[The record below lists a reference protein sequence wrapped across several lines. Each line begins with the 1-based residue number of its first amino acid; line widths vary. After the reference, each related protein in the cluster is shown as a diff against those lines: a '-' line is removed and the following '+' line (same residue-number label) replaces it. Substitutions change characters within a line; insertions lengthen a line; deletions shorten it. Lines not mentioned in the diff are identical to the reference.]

1 MASDLLA
8 GENLAGQNLLSIVS
22 RGSAI
27 VAELLRLSD
36 HIPPVFYLADK
47 ADQAKYGAILHDFS
61 YLRNI
66 ELHENRISSD
76 VDLVDLDEEFRES
89 HMELLVRFYRLFESI
104 YKYVKDLTRYLADVE
119 DGVYIQLRLEDL
131 LASDVGKQLLAES
144 FFLYGLMLTLMDNR
158 IEGPVRERML
168 ICYFRYKGSSDTHS
182 AVCNLCRATG
192 YIPALQKRPPKYPE
206 EYFARLPPPLDV
218 VRMVVSRL
226 RSDDIYKQMKEWPN
240 PEHRTTALSN
250 QAAILYIVLFFVP
263 DTLQNQNATMREI
276 VDKHFSDNW
285 VISFYM
291 GFVVDLSI
299 MWEPYKAAIL
309 ALRNTL
315 ETKHVKMTHEAQVLQ
330 IQKNHEQLGNLLTE
344 GVLTEETL
352 LDNSHKVNERCAPR
366 PQTLR
371 PTPTPYSHSSSLLPA
386 APVLPLISCSAR
398 VGCVKAK
405 RERGRSTVLFVLA
418 CVCNWER
425 DRQRLFK
432 YVHAGEEAGQQ
443 EGG

>member
-1 MASDLLA
+1 MATDLLA
-8 GENLAGQNLLSIVS
+8 GENMAGGNLLSIVS

-47 ADQAKYGAILHDFS
+47 ADQVKYGAILHDFS

-119 DGVYIQLRLEDL
+119 EGVYIQLRLEDL
-131 LASDVGKQLLAES
+131 LASDIGKQLLAES

-168 ICYFRYKGSSDTHS
+168 ICYYRYKGSSDTHS

-192 YIPALQKRPPKYPE
+192 YIPTSQKRPPKYPE
-206 EYFARLPPPLDV
+206 EYFARLTPPLDV
-218 VRMVVSRL
+218 VKMVVSRL

-240 PEHRTTALSN
+240 PEHRTTALAN

-263 DTLQNQNATMREI
+263 DTLHNQNATMREI

-299 MWEPYKAAIL
+299 MWEPYKAAIV
-309 ALRNTL
+309 ALRKSATRRAARL
-315 ETKHVKMTHEAQVLQ
+315 SKGGTSRRT
-330 IQKNHEQLGNLLTE
+330 
-344 GVLTEETL
+344 
-352 LDNSHKVNERCAPR
+352 SHC
-366 PQTLR
+366 T
-371 PTPTPYSHSSSLLPA
+371 
-386 APVLPLISCSAR
+386 
-398 VGCVKAK
+398 
-405 RERGRSTVLFVLA
+405 
-418 CVCNWER
+418 
-425 DRQRLFK
+425 
-432 YVHAGEEAGQQ
+432 
-443 EGG
+443 